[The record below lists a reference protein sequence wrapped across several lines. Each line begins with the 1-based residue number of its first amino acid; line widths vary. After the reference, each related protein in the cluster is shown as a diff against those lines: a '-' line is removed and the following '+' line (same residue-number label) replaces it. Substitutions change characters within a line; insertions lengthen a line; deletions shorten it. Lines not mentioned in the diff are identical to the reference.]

1 MTARILAP
9 RILPRFGTPADALHA
24 GPLLPVQRLADAR
37 PAGGPV
43 SGAIPLV
50 SHTSVRRARW
60 GGLQGLE
67 RLAVAGLGERAGLVR
82 LVATAAFR
90 SELEALARTRPA
102 AIAVLGGDGTA
113 RTALEVLTPLGIP
126 VVPLPGGT
134 LNRLSRLVYGQGSA
148 RAILK
153 RVAAGGRAQPLAGAR
168 LGPHRF
174 FVACGFG
181 AAMGLHGVREALRR
195 GAPGAALQAFR
206 QAARGLFAPRVL
218 VAEAGHLSGPARAP
232 VQMAVVAVGP
242 MAPAFGLPAPARPAP
257 GQGGLELV
265 AASAGGWWQL
275 AGLVPHALAGS
286 WPRVQ
291 GVARAA
297 CDEVR
302 LVAHDGHGWGGP
314 VPGLLDGEPTVLDG
328 EAVILFDPACGLV
341 MAA

>member
-9 RILPRFGTPADALHA
+9 RILPRFGTPGDALHA

-37 PAGGPV
+37 PAGRPF

-50 SHTSVRRARW
+50 SHTGVRRARW
-60 GGLQGLE
+60 GGLRGLE
-67 RLAVAGLGERAGLVR
+67 RLAAAGLGDRAGLVR
-82 LVATAAFR
+82 LVPTAAFR
-90 SELEALARTRPA
+90 AELEALAITRPA

-126 VVPLPGGT
+126 VIPLPGGT

-148 RAILK
+148 RVILK
-153 RVAAGGRAQPLAGAR
+153 RVAAGGRPQPLAGAR
-168 LGPHRF
+168 LGPHSF

-195 GAPGAALQAFR
+195 GAPGAAVRAFQ
-206 QAARGLFAPRVL
+206 QAARGLFAPRVA
-218 VAEAGHLSGPARAP
+218 VAEAGHLTDRIRAP

-242 MAPAFGLPAPARPAP
+242 LAPAFGLPAPERPAP
-257 GQGGLELV
+257 GQGGLEV
-265 AASAGGWWQL
+265 VTASTSGWWHL
-275 AGLVPHALAGS
+275 AGLLPHALTGS
-286 WPRVQ
+286 WPQ
-291 GVARAA
+291 LQDLSRAA

-302 LVAHDGHGWGGP
+302 LVAVDGPGGP
-314 VPGLLDGEPTVLDG
+314 GLVPGLLDGEPTLLDG